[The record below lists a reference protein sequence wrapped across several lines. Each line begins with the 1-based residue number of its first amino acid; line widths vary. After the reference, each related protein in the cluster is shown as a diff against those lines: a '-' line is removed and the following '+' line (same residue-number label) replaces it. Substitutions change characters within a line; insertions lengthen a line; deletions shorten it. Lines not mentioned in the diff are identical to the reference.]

1 MFQFQSS
8 WVRGWCLFIPQ
19 IFLSGSG
26 FDMGHQEAR
35 GIRRNNMSC
44 HVGTP
49 PCQKRASDPITD
61 GCEMPCGYWKLN
73 TEPLEEQ
80 TMLLTA
86 EPSLQCPWYTF
97 LIVGRR
103 GSSSVWVMPHWD
115 SGPPGCYKKA
125 SWAKKWSSFMVSVSA
140 PASRFLL
147 WVFALTS
154 PSVMK
159 CDLRVVT
166 WN

>member
-1 MFQFQSS
+1 MIPAISRLKLEESTQ
-8 WVRGWCLFIPQ
+8 VRGQPGLHTPPTPVRRSQPIGGERRFWNRRGRGVFKKQASFRAIKRIAKLSSTGPSRSHKYVQ

-86 EPSLQCPWYTF
+86 EPSLQCP
-97 LIVGRR
+97 
-103 GSSSVWVMPHWD
+103 
-115 SGPPGCYKKA
+115 
-125 SWAKKWSSFMVSVSA
+125 
-140 PASRFLL
+140 
-147 WVFALTS
+147 
-154 PSVMK
+154 
-159 CDLRVVT
+159 
-166 WN
+166 